1 MHNSYQGH
9 EVMHV
14 GLMVHNP
21 RKWYEYTHEWVGG
34 AQFQYWG
41 QSYTCDAK
49 LLGNASKLCTWGLVV
64 HNSQIRSKLCT
75 WGLWCI
81 IPKEGTKLHKSWLAA
96 HNF

>member
-1 MHNSYQGH
+1 MHNSYQGQC

-21 RKWYEYTHEWVGG
+21 CKWYEYTHEWVGG

-41 QSYTCDAK
+41 QVT
-49 LLGNASKLCTWGLVV
+49 LVMPNFRNASKLCTWGLVV
-64 HNSQIRSKLCT
+64 HNSTNSLQSYAHG
-75 WGLWCI
+75 GLVHNS
-81 IPKEGTKLHKSWLAA
+81 KEGTKLHKSWFVM